1 MQLGFIAIYF
11 SAAAYQIGARRRID
25 VFSVAVGGCCA
36 YFLPGL
42 FGWVIDPTEFRSD
55 DWRLRSVPLD
65 LEWYVVAAIV
75 LASLLVTEVVYD
87 WVYAADVC
95 RHREQKNQQLAKIIE
110 STCSIAAS
118 LTLVAL
124 VFDIVT
130 AGSAFLSADKSE
142 VLAASSRWTILR
154 NSGCC
159 VAAVF
164 LVGRRNRWAL
174 AVVVGVALIDVF
186 IGHRS
191 TAAMLTISCLLFGL
205 RTAQPARLAFKRP
218 KVLAGLATLAAIVI
232 LYKAVYVLVKMGDF
246 SAIASLLVSGEIIE
260 TAVFHSEPFVT
271 QAILNDTLRY
281 GISVPPAQIP
291 IQVIQTFTLF
301 SPKLGLS
308 TQGFG
313 ETAARVFYPG
323 VEWGVASNIWAQMIA
338 AGGMAGLVVFAA
350 VFNGT
355 LWMLAV
361 MIQRGNEFVART
373 AALTASWWAFYIH
386 RNDIG
391 YILNLEKR
399 RLLCLAACAFV
410 AVVIHWPVL
419 SRQRRPVLPVGLSRT
434 GDAKV
439 CSK

>member
-1 MQLGFIAIYF
+1 MHVAFALLYF
-11 SAAAYQIGARRRID
+11 VAVFYQVVARRGID
-25 VFSVAVGGCCA
+25 VFSVAICGCCA

-42 FGWVIDPTEFRSD
+42 FGWVIDPNEFRSD

-65 LEWYVVAAIV
+65 PSWYLVAGIV
-75 LASLLVTEVVYD
+75 LVSVLLTEIIFD
-87 WVYAADVC
+87 WVFAGTA
-95 RHREQKNQQLAKIIE
+95 RGRKEQRNPRLAELLE
-110 STCSIAAS
+110 SICSIAAV
-118 LTLVAL
+118 LALVAL
-124 VFDIVT
+124 VFDILT
-130 AGSAFLSADKSE
+130 AGGAFLSLNKSE
-142 VLAASSRWTILR
+142 VLEATSRWTILR

-164 LVGRRNRWAL
+164 LVGRGSRWAL

-191 TAAMLTISCLLFGL
+191 TAVMLIISCLLFGL
-205 RTAQPARLAFKRP
+205 RRAQPARLAFKRP
-218 KVLAGLATLAAIVI
+218 KVLAGLAALAAIVI

-246 SAIASLLVSGEIIE
+246 SGIASRLLSKDIIE
-260 TAVFHSEPFVT
+260 AAVFHSEPFVT

-291 IQVIQTFTLF
+291 IQVAQTFTLF

-313 ETAARVFYPG
+313 DTAARVFYPG

-399 RLLCLAACAFV
+399 LLLCLAACAFV

-419 SRQRRPVLPVGLSRT
+419 SRQRRPALPVGLSRT
-434 GDAKV
+434 RDTEV
-439 CSK
+439 RSK